1 MRLTQEA
8 DYALRIVYT
17 LAKAGDTLDARSVSE
32 LACVPERFTVKI
44 LRKLVLCGTVNSKK
58 GSAGGYLLASPPQN
72 ITMRQVVEAIEG
84 SLEISR
90 CLGGDYECS
99 RNYDKK
105 GCTFH
110 LIFEKLNAGLAE
122 KLDKITIAEDAYD
135 SVSFESI
142 LNKI

>member
-17 LAKAGDTLDARSVSE
+17 LAKCGETLDARSVSTRS
-32 LACVPERFTVKI
+32 CVPERFTVKI
-44 LRKLVLCGTVNSKK
+44 LRKLVLCGIVSSKK
-58 GSAGGYLLASPPQN
+58 GSAGGYLLALPPSE
-72 ITMRQVVEAIEG
+72 ITMRQVVEAIDG

-110 LIFEKLNAGLAE
+110 LIFERLNAELAE
-122 KLDKITIAEDAYD
+122 KLGRITIAEVADD
-135 SVSFESI
+135 SVSIEAI

>member
-8 DYALRIVYT
+8 DYALRIVYI
-17 LAKAGDTLDARSVSE
+17 LAKKNATLDAKTISQE
-32 LACVPERFTVKI
+32 ACVPERFTVKI
-44 LRKLVLCGTVNSKK
+44 LRKLVLCNIVSSKK
-58 GSAGGYLLASPPQN
+58 GSAGGYMLTDSADKL
-72 ITMRQVVEAIEG
+72 TMRRVVEAIEG

-99 RNYDKK
+99 RNYDKR

-110 LIFEKLNAGLAE
+110 LIFEKLNHELAE
-122 KLDKITIAEDAYD
+122 KLERITIGEVADD
-135 SVSFESI
+135 SADIEET